1 MTKAT
6 FPTGEEIT
14 INAEASDL
22 EFLQRLIA
30 LNDDI
35 AREINR
41 QADGLLSEEGR
52 RGNADSFKR
61 LKALVDEM
69 HALLS
74 NTVFVEEAKAPAV
87 KKAAKRAKK
96 AAAK

>member
-6 FPTGEEIT
+6 LPTGEEIT
-14 INAEASDL
+14 INAEACNL
-22 EFLQRLIA
+22 EFLQGLIA

-35 AREINR
+35 TREINR
-41 QADGLLSEEGR
+41 QADGFLSEEGG

-74 NTVFVEEAKAPAV
+74 NTEFVEEAKALAV
-87 KKAAKRAKK
+87 KKAAKKAKK
-96 AAAK
+96 GAAK